1 MDVSSSEVRRQAGVS
16 GAADAIIWHHTSV
29 VVADIDRAVSFYRD
43 QFGFQVSLESR
54 LAAQIQRL
62 LALPD
67 ITCDLVQGY
76 SPISGHVLELIEFS
90 NVPAGADSRLPIWP
104 GMAHLAFVVPDLQ
117 AAMRSLAEA
126 GGRPVGQVAE
136 FREGP
141 AVYCWTPAGTVVEL
155 EQWHDPHQ
163 AETRR

>member
-1 MDVSSSEVRRQAGVS
+1 MS
-16 GAADAIIWHHTSV
+16 GAADPIIWHHTSV

-54 LAAQIQRL
+54 LAAQIQQL

-67 ITCDLVQGY
+67 ITCDLVQVH

-90 NVPAGADSRLPIWP
+90 NVRRAPIVAFRSGRGWLIWP
-104 GMAHLAFVVPDLQ
+104 SSFSTFRPPCVRWPTQAEGPSVGSPIVV
-117 AAMRSLAEA
+117 S
-126 GGRPVGQVAE
+126 
-136 FREGP
+136 P

-155 EQWHDPHQ
+155 EQWHDLHQ
-163 AETRR
+163 AEARR